1 MPLVLTLLALIL
13 LSVSVVY
20 WVMQLYQPAQRPL
33 AAAAPASMP
42 QPGIDAA
49 ATLFGG
55 QASAA
60 VAANYQ
66 LTGVVAAGRESV
78 AIIVADGAPP
88 KALKLGKEVVAG
100 VTVREVHPRYVML
113 SDGGVLKRIELATD
127 TRASNGVPPSPLPG
141 QQQQSQPQQAQQQQQ
156 QQQQPQQQPPP
167 PPQQQQQQQQ
177 QQQLQMGPVLPQ
189 QQQAQPA
196 PAPVQMAPP
205 TRAVN
210 PNGAPSQLQ

>member
-1 MPLVLTLLALIL
+1 MKRMPIVLTLLALIV
-13 LSVSVVY
+13 LSVSIVY

-33 AAAAPASMP
+33 AAAAPAAIP

-88 KALKLGKEVVAG
+88 KALKLGKEVAAG

-141 QQQQSQPQQAQQQQQ
+141 QQQQFQPQQVQQQQ
-156 QQQQPQQQPPP
+156 QQQQPPPP
-167 PPQQQQQQQQ
+167 PPPQQ
-177 QQQLQMGPVLPQ
+177 QQQLQMGPVMPQ

-196 PAPVQMAPP
+196 PPPPAPVQMAPP

>member
-1 MPLVLTLLALIL
+1 MISMKRMPVLLSLLALIL

-33 AAAAPASMP
+33 AAAAPAAMP
-42 QPGIDAA
+42 EPGIDAA

-88 KALKLGKEVVAG
+88 KALKLGKEVTAG

-113 SDGGVLKRIELATD
+113 SDGGVLKRIELAIES
-127 TRASNGVPPSPLPG
+127 RAAGGVPPSPLPG
-141 QQQQSQPQQAQQQQQ
+141 QQQF
-156 QQQQPQQQPPP
+156 QPQQQPMQPP
-167 PPQQQQQQQQ
+167 PQQ
-177 QQQLQMGPVLPQ
+177 QQQLQMGPVIPQ

-196 PAPVQMAPP
+196 ATPPPPAPVQMAPP

-210 PNGAPSQLQ
+210 PGGAPSQLQ

>member
-1 MPLVLTLLALIL
+1 MKRMPIVLTLLALIL
-13 LSVSVVY
+13 LSVSIVY

-33 AAAAPASMP
+33 AAAAPSAMP

-88 KALKLGKEVVAG
+88 KALQLGKEVVAG

-127 TRASNGVPPSPLPG
+127 TRATNGVPPSPLPG
-141 QQQQSQPQQAQQQQQ
+141 QQQFQAQQEQQQQQQLQQQ
-156 QQQQPQQQPPP
+156 QQQQPPP
-167 PPQQQQQQQQ
+167 QQ

-189 QQQAQPA
+189 QQAQPA
-196 PAPVQMAPP
+196 PPPPAPAQMAPP